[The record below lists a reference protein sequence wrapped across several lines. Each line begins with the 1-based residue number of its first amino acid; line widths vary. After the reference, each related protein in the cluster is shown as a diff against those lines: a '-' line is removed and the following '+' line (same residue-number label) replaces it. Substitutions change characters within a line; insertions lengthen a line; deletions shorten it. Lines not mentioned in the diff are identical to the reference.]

1 MKKLGKALLNLVAIL
16 CFLWELV
23 EFLLL
28 PAFFLVI
35 GLWQQMP
42 WQYYAITIGG
52 YFALFFLGQLLL
64 HLIFKRL
71 DKKYSSRFAKKMEK
85 IISKFST
92 EAD

>member
-1 MKKLGKALLNLVAIL
+1 MEKLGKALLNLVAIL

-23 EFLLL
+23 EFLLP

-52 YFALFFLGQLLL
+52 YFAFFSW
-64 HLIFKRL
+64 FN
-71 DKKYSSRFAKKMEK
+71 YSC
-85 IISKFST
+85 I
-92 EAD
+92 